1 MAAARL
7 HGPSIRRRFA
17 SRAGVLLAMAAAHPF
32 SLLVTLVLLYAAWI
46 VGERI
51 VSWGIIHATFIADDR
66 RGCNPGGAC
75 WAFVVNRLPQFLFGF
90 SPEAERWRAL
100 AAVLAP
106 PALMRPASS
115 DQRRRVNECVSR
127 A

>member
-17 SRAGVLLAMAAAHPF
+17 SRAGALLAMAAAHPF

-51 VSWGIIHATFIADDR
+51 VSWGIIHATFIADAR
-66 RGCNPGGAC
+66 RGCNPEIGSAHVC
-75 WAFVVNRLPQFLFGF
+75 THLTNAQHVCRCRREKKTQKP
-90 SPEAERWRAL
+90 RH
-100 AAVLAP
+100 
-106 PALMRPASS
+106 ASNS
-115 DQRRRVNECVSR
+115 
-127 A
+127 AK

>member
-1 MAAARL
+1 MRI
-7 HGPSIRRRFA
+7 SDW
-17 SRAGVLLAMAAAHPF
+17 SSDVC
-32 SLLVTLVLLYAAWI
+32 SSDLLYAAWI

-66 RGCNPGGAC
+66 SGCNPGGAC

-90 SPEAERWRAL
+90 YPEAERWRAL

-106 PALMRPASS
+106 PALMLLAVAPEFRG
-115 DQRRRVNECVSR
+115 RRLVRLEERRVGKECVRTCRSR
-127 A
+127 WSPAH